1 MSGKG
6 DDEILQLFYDES
18 KEHLDG
24 IEEELLAL
32 ERQGDS
38 FDPDLVN
45 SIFRSIHTIKGG
57 CGFFGLDKLSKLS
70 HSMESVLDRIRKK
83 EMHCTSDVVGVILK
97 GVDLLKTMI
106 HTPESTDSLDIQ
118 PALDALAAVL
128 SGSLSQTEKKSASET
143 VDIKLSNGRVIF
155 TVNKY
160 DFERARKAEKGGNQ
174 IYLVQ
179 YDLVRDIERSGKTP
193 WNVIAELLQLSVFID
208 SKVDIEGVGDLA
220 EDTQQYNIPFYALI
234 ATVIET
240 DLIYDFLGL
249 DRTKVLLIGDDG
261 AVLPEGSKR
270 AVPVAAAAKPSAS
283 FASSQPQ
290 APAPQAPPPPAPEL
304 AQVQPEHLEP
314 SAPSE
319 PAVSQ
324 TQSVKKDVSQDD
336 ASKKPSGDSSSI
348 RVNVNLLDKLMSLA
362 GELVLA
368 RNQLLQGVGTS
379 DSEAVAGTSQR
390 IDLITAELQ
399 EAIMATR
406 MQSIGIVFH
415 KFNRVVRDLAR
426 DLKKEVKLILEGE
439 EVELDKSI
447 LESIG
452 DPLTHLVRNSLDHGL
467 ETPEVRQAAGKS
479 TTGTLKISAFH
490 EAGHVI
496 IKIVDDGGGIRIDK
510 VKAKA
515 LQQGLYSREQ
525 LDSMSEKE
533 IVKIIFKP
541 GFSTAEKVT
550 GLSGRGV
557 GMDVVM
563 TNLTKLGGTIDIDS
577 KPGHGTTVAIKLPL
591 TLAIIPSL
599 LLAVGGERFAIP
611 QVNLV
616 ELVRLSHK
624 EASRIEKVGDAKV
637 IRLRD
642 RLLPLVRLS
651 DVLADGRP
659 IAATTSKRLAA
670 KASKDGSVVNIAVVS
685 AGDVHYGLIVD
696 TLLDSSEIVVKPLG
710 RHLKKCKA
718 YAGATILG
726 DGCVALIIDVVG
738 ICREMKLFNIGDGK
752 ESRDEASS
760 AAATDGNLDE
770 RDKQSL
776 LIVHNGNHEPFGIPL
791 GLVAR
796 IEKIK
801 SVDVEVTGGRKA
813 IKYRGGTLPLFAL
826 EEVAKVTPREPAEHL
841 VVVVFKVG
849 GREVGLML
857 SEIVDIVETE
867 SKIDDATYS
876 QPGIYGSAVING
888 RITLL
893 VDLYGLVYSIMPHWK
908 REVKS
913 EVKPQGLKEGVK
925 PTVLIAED
933 SRFFMTQIKS
943 FMEDSGYEVVTAEDG
958 LEAWKTLDANAEKV
972 NIVLTDIEMPNM
984 DGFEFTERLR
994 HDDRFQALPVI
1005 AVTSIAGSEPEAKA
1019 KQVGLDEYLIK
1030 LDRDEILKKCSHYL
1044 KHGRSKE

>member
-1 MSGKG
+1 
-6 DDEILQLFYDES
+6 
-18 KEHLDG
+18 
-24 IEEELLAL
+24 
-32 ERQGDS
+32 
-38 FDPDLVN
+38 
-45 SIFRSIHTIKGG
+45 
-57 CGFFGLDKLSKLS
+57 
-70 HSMESVLDRIRKK
+70 
-83 EMHCTSDVVGVILK
+83 
-97 GVDLLKTMI
+97 
-106 HTPESTDSLDIQ
+106 
-118 PALDALAAVL
+118 
-128 SGSLSQTEKKSASET
+128 
-143 VDIKLSNGRVIF
+143 
-155 TVNKY
+155 
-160 DFERARKAEKGGNQ
+160 
-174 IYLVQ
+174 
-179 YDLVRDIERSGKTP
+179 
-193 WNVIAELLQLSVFID
+193 
-208 SKVDIEGVGDLA
+208 
-220 EDTQQYNIPFYALI
+220 
-234 ATVIET
+234 
-240 DLIYDFLGL
+240 
-249 DRTKVLLIGDDG
+249 
-261 AVLPEGSKR
+261 
-270 AVPVAAAAKPSAS
+270 
-283 FASSQPQ
+283 
-290 APAPQAPPPPAPEL
+290 
-304 AQVQPEHLEP
+304 
-314 SAPSE
+314 
-319 PAVSQ
+319 
-324 TQSVKKDVSQDD
+324 
-336 ASKKPSGDSSSI
+336 
-348 RVNVNLLDKLMSLA
+348 MSLA

-368 RNQLLQGVGTS
+368 RNQLIQSVGTGEM
-379 DSEAVAGTSQR
+379 EAIGNTSQR

-467 ETPEVRQAAGKS
+467 ETPDIRAAAGKS
-479 TTGTLKISAFH
+479 TTGTLRISAFH

-496 IKIVDDGGGIRIDK
+496 IKIFDDGGGIRLDR

-515 LQQGLYSREQ
+515 LQQGLYTREQ
-525 LDSMSEKE
+525 LENMSEKE
-533 IVKIIFKP
+533 LMKIIFKP

-563 TNLTKLGGTIDIDS
+563 TNLTKLGGTADLDS
-577 KPGHGTTVAIKLPL
+577 KLGQGTTVTIKLPL

-616 ELVRLSHK
+616 ELVRLSAK
-624 EASRIEKVGDAKV
+624 DANRIEHVGGAMV

-642 RLLPLVRLS
+642 RLLPIIKLS
-651 DVLADGRP
+651 DVIADGRA
-659 IAATTSKRLAA
+659 IQTFSSRGVTALKVKLKES
-670 KASKDGSVVNIAVVS
+670 GVVNIAVVS

-726 DGCVALIIDVVG
+726 DGRVALIIDVGG
-738 ICREMKLFNIGDGK
+738 ICREMKLFNIGAEMERHEED
-752 ESRDEASS
+752 SS
-760 AAATDGNLDE
+760 KGDVANANVDE

-776 LIVHNGNHEPFGIPL
+776 LIVQNGNHEPFGIPL

-801 SVDVEVTGGRKA
+801 ASDVEVTGGRKA

-826 EEVAKVTPREPAEHL
+826 EEVAKVTPRTSSDNL

-857 SEIVDIVETE
+857 SEIIDIVETDA
-867 SKIDDATYS
+867 KIDDVTYS
-876 QPGIYGSAVING
+876 QPGIYGSAVINS

-893 VDLYGLVYSIMPHWK
+893 VDLYGLVYTVMPHWK
-908 REVKS
+908 KETRS
-913 EVKPQGLKEGVK
+913 EVKPQGGSVKDGCK

-933 SRFFMTQIKS
+933 SRFFLTQIKS
-943 FMEDSGYEVVTAEDG
+943 FMEDSGYDVITAEDG
-958 LEAWKTLDANAEKV
+958 LDAWKTLDANADKV

-984 DGFEFTERLR
+984 DGFEFTERTR
-994 HDDRFQALPVI
+994 HDHRFDALPII
-1005 AVTSIAGSEPEAKA
+1005 AVTSIAGSEPEARA

-1044 KHGRSKE
+1044 KHGRTQA